1 MTIKPASIVLVFLLI
16 TTFLHGQDTSSAYTK
31 ELSII
36 TENDNYNLT
45 LKDRY
50 YSNGFFIRFNWLA
63 KKAPNERVL
72 KTIHRTEAGQMIFNP
87 YYNRRSVDT
96 VLKRMDRPYAGWLYA
111 SYGQTKIFNNRDV
124 LQFDAVVGVVGPAA
138 LGKQIQTGYHKFIGL
153 YNIYGWDYQLLNEVG
168 INASVQYYRSLIK
181 KNDDRHFSLH
191 AVGRAML
198 GNTFTNASAGLLLK
212 AGNKE
217 REEHTSYW
225 SGRLGQPHEKTMHRT
240 EAFVFLEPVL
250 MAQAYNATVQG
261 GLLRSNKGP
270 YVSPLNPFIYII
282 KTGAVISGRRAA
294 FTITYTFKQKEATS
308 MIKKMEVFGAFGIA
322 LRFR

>member
-1 MTIKPASIVLVFLLI
+1 MTIKPASIVLVLFFTTAFLY
-16 TTFLHGQDTSSAYTK
+16 GQDSSSPYSK

-36 TENDNYNLT
+36 TENDNYNFT

-63 KKAPNERVL
+63 KQKLNERVL
-72 KTIHRTEAGQMIFNP
+72 KTIHRTEAGQMIFNS
-87 YYNRRSVDT
+87 YYNRRSSDT
-96 VLKRMDRPYAGWLYA
+96 VRKTMDRPFAGWLYA
-111 SYGQTKIFNNRDV
+111 SYGQTKIFSNRDV
-124 LQFDAVVGVVGPAA
+124 LQFDAVFGVVGPAA
-138 LGKQIQTGYHKFIGL
+138 LGKQIQKAYHKFINL
-153 YNIYGWDYQLLNEVG
+153 YNIYGWEYQLLNEVG

-181 KNDDRHFSLH
+181 NDQHFSLH
-191 AVGRAML
+191 AVGKAML

-225 SGRLGQPHEKTMHRT
+225 SGRLGEPHEKSNHHT

-261 GLLRSNKGP
+261 GLFRSNKGP

-282 KTGAVISGRRAA
+282 KTGAVISGRKAS

>member
-1 MTIKPASIVLVFLLI
+1 MTIKPASIVLALLVA
-16 TTFLHGQDTSSAYTK
+16 TTFLHAQDSSSPYNK
-31 ELSII
+31 EISII
-36 TENDNYNLT
+36 TENDNYNFT

-63 KKAPNERVL
+63 NKKPNERIL

-96 VLKRMDRPYAGWLYA
+96 VLKTMDRPYAGWLYA
-111 SYGQTKIFNNRDV
+111 SYGQTKIFSNRDV

-138 LGKQIQTGYHKFIGL
+138 LGKQIQTGYHKFINL
-153 YNIYGWDYQLLNEVG
+153 YNLYGWEYQVLNEVG
-168 INASVQYYRSLIK
+168 INASVQYYRSLIT
-181 KNDDRHFSLH
+181 NEQHFSLH
-191 AVGRAML
+191 AVGKAML
-198 GNTFTNASAGLLLK
+198 GNTFTNASGGFLLK
-212 AGNKE
+212 AGIKE
-217 REEHTSYW
+217 QEEHTSYW
-225 SGRLGQPHEKTMHRT
+225 SGRLGQGQEKSSHHT

-261 GLLRSNKGP
+261 GLFRSNKGP

-282 KTGAVISGRRAA
+282 KTGAVISGRKAS
-294 FTITYTFKQKEATS
+294 FTITYTFKQNEATS